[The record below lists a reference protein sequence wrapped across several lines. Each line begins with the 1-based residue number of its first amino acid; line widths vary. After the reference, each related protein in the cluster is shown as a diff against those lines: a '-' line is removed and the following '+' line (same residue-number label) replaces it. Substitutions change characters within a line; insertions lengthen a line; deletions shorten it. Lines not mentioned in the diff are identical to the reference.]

1 MAQTHNKY
9 PIDERMWWTYPIL
22 FLSVIIWGSNFI
34 IGKILVE
41 HFDAYS
47 ITIIRLIAING
58 FLWLF
63 ASRYFRMPKGPAKVW
78 VVIALSG
85 IIGIAMNQYTFFLG
99 LVTASPVTSALIL
112 ALASVMTAMLT
123 IFVFGERRGG
133 KFWTGAVLALVGVV
147 LSTFDGTAIV
157 FGWGEGVIILTML
170 TFAVFMILIQWMS
183 KYINAIQITL
193 LSNLFGLIILL
204 PFLLPIMGG
213 YGRLI
218 GRCSFCSSQAASS
231 SIVLQ
236 TWHGIAKCLKLG
248 LRIQHC

>member
-99 LVTASPVTSALIL
+99 LVTASPVTSALIPGTRL
-112 ALASVMTAMLT
+112 CHDSHANHFRLRRT
-123 IFVFGERRGG
+123 ERGQ
-133 KFWTGAVLALVGVV
+133 VL
-147 LSTFDGTAIV
+147 DGRSAGSRWSGTQH
-157 FGWGEGVIILTML
+157 FRRHGHCLRMGEGVIILTML